1 MTFKIELLAPIINR
15 YDAFLIDQF
24 GVLIDGEQTYPG
36 AIDALK
42 HIAQSGKPVVILSNS
57 GKRAEPNCNRLT
69 SFGFDRQHFV
79 TVVTSGEIAYHSI
92 KNQLGITIKN
102 DARVMVL
109 ARPGETSPIL
119 DLDLTETNNPR
130 MADILLIVSRDI
142 GMNRKDY
149 IKLWTEFNATGGK
162 CYCLN
167 PDLNMLTP
175 KGITFSA
182 GTIAKLFE
190 QRGGDKLWTEFNA
203 TGGKCYC
210 LNPDLNMLT
219 PNGITFSAG
228 TIAKLFEQRGG
239 DIIWY
244 GKPYQGIYADALR
257 FFNNIP
263 RDDILC
269 IGDSIHHDIV
279 GGHAAGLA
287 TALVRQ
293 GVHSDISD
301 GKVYNI
307 LSGLG
312 ISPTHILR
320 SFSIT

>member
-182 GTIAKLFE
+182 GTIA
-190 QRGGDKLWTEFNA
+190 N
-203 TGGKCYC
+203 
-210 LNPDLNMLT
+210 
-219 PNGITFSAG
+219 
-228 TIAKLFEQRGG
+228 LFEQRGG

-244 GKPYQGIYADALR
+244 GKPYQDIYADALR

-269 IGDSIHHDIV
+269 IGDSIHHDII

>member
-1 MTFKIELLAPIINR
+1 
-15 YDAFLIDQF
+15 
-24 GVLIDGEQTYPG
+24 
-36 AIDALK
+36 
-42 HIAQSGKPVVILSNS
+42 
-57 GKRAEPNCNRLT
+57 
-69 SFGFDRQHFV
+69 
-79 TVVTSGEIAYHSI
+79 
-92 KNQLGITIKN
+92 
-102 DARVMVL
+102 
-109 ARPGETSPIL
+109 
-119 DLDLTETNNPR
+119 
-130 MADILLIVSRDI
+130 
-142 GMNRKDY
+142 
-149 IKLWTEFNATGGK
+149 
-162 CYCLN
+162 
-167 PDLNMLTP
+167 MLTP
-175 KGITFSA
+175 K
-182 GTIAKLFE
+182 
-190 QRGGDKLWTEFNA
+190 
-203 TGGKCYC
+203 
-210 LNPDLNMLT
+210 
-219 PNGITFSAG
+219 GITFSAG

-244 GKPYQGIYADALR
+244 GKPYQDIYADALR

-269 IGDSIHHDIV
+269 IGDSIHHDII

>member
-190 QRGGDKLWTEFNA
+190 QRGGD
-203 TGGKCYC
+203 
-210 LNPDLNMLT
+210 
-219 PNGITFSAG
+219 
-228 TIAKLFEQRGG
+228 
-239 DIIWY
+239 IIWY

>member
-190 QRGGDKLWTEFNA
+190 QRGGD
-203 TGGKCYC
+203 
-210 LNPDLNMLT
+210 
-219 PNGITFSAG
+219 
-228 TIAKLFEQRGG
+228 
-239 DIIWY
+239 IIWY
-244 GKPYQGIYADALR
+244 GKPYQDIYADALR

-269 IGDSIHHDIV
+269 ICDSIHHDIV

>member
-190 QRGGDKLWTEFNA
+190 QRGGD
-203 TGGKCYC
+203 
-210 LNPDLNMLT
+210 
-219 PNGITFSAG
+219 
-228 TIAKLFEQRGG
+228 
-239 DIIWY
+239 IIWY
-244 GKPYQGIYADALR
+244 GKPYQDIYADALR

-269 IGDSIHHDIV
+269 IGDSIHHDII

-312 ISPTHILR
+312 ISSTHILR

>member
-190 QRGGDKLWTEFNA
+190 QRGGD
-203 TGGKCYC
+203 
-210 LNPDLNMLT
+210 
-219 PNGITFSAG
+219 
-228 TIAKLFEQRGG
+228 
-239 DIIWY
+239 IIWY
-244 GKPYQGIYADALR
+244 GKPYQDIYADALR

-263 RDDILC
+263 RNDILC
-269 IGDSIHHDIV
+269 IGDSIHHDII

>member
-190 QRGGDKLWTEFNA
+190 QRGGD
-203 TGGKCYC
+203 
-210 LNPDLNMLT
+210 
-219 PNGITFSAG
+219 
-228 TIAKLFEQRGG
+228 
-239 DIIWY
+239 IIWY
-244 GKPYQGIYADALR
+244 GKPYQDIYADALR

-269 IGDSIHHDIV
+269 IGDSIHHDII

-320 SFSIT
+320 SFSIA

>member
-190 QRGGDKLWTEFNA
+190 QRGGD
-203 TGGKCYC
+203 
-210 LNPDLNMLT
+210 
-219 PNGITFSAG
+219 
-228 TIAKLFEQRGG
+228 
-239 DIIWY
+239 IIWY
-244 GKPYQGIYADALR
+244 GKPYQDIYADALR

-269 IGDSIHHDIV
+269 IGDSIHHDII

-287 TALVRQ
+287 TALVRK

>member
-57 GKRAEPNCNRLT
+57 GKRAEPNCTRLT

-190 QRGGDKLWTEFNA
+190 QRGGD
-203 TGGKCYC
+203 
-210 LNPDLNMLT
+210 
-219 PNGITFSAG
+219 
-228 TIAKLFEQRGG
+228 
-239 DIIWY
+239 IIWY
-244 GKPYQGIYADALR
+244 GKPYQDIYADALR

-263 RDDILC
+263 RNDILC
-269 IGDSIHHDIV
+269 IGDSIHHDII

-301 GKVYNI
+301 GKVHNI

>member
-190 QRGGDKLWTEFNA
+190 QRGGD
-203 TGGKCYC
+203 
-210 LNPDLNMLT
+210 
-219 PNGITFSAG
+219 
-228 TIAKLFEQRGG
+228 
-239 DIIWY
+239 IIWY
-244 GKPYQGIYADALR
+244 GKPYQDIYADALR
-257 FFNNIP
+257 FFNNIQ

-269 IGDSIHHDIV
+269 IGDSIHHDII

>member
-1 MTFKIELLAPIINR
+1 
-15 YDAFLIDQF
+15 
-24 GVLIDGEQTYPG
+24 
-36 AIDALK
+36 
-42 HIAQSGKPVVILSNS
+42 
-57 GKRAEPNCNRLT
+57 
-69 SFGFDRQHFV
+69 
-79 TVVTSGEIAYHSI
+79 
-92 KNQLGITIKN
+92 
-102 DARVMVL
+102 L

-190 QRGGDKLWTEFNA
+190 QRGGD
-203 TGGKCYC
+203 
-210 LNPDLNMLT
+210 
-219 PNGITFSAG
+219 
-228 TIAKLFEQRGG
+228 
-239 DIIWY
+239 IIWY
-244 GKPYQGIYADALR
+244 GKPYQDIYADALR

>member
-162 CYCLN
+162 C
-167 PDLNMLTP
+167 
-175 KGITFSA
+175 
-182 GTIAKLFE
+182 
-190 QRGGDKLWTEFNA
+190 
-203 TGGKCYC
+203 
-210 LNPDLNMLT
+210 
-219 PNGITFSAG
+219 
-228 TIAKLFEQRGG
+228 
-239 DIIWY
+239 
-244 GKPYQGIYADALR
+244 
-257 FFNNIP
+257 
-263 RDDILC
+263 
-269 IGDSIHHDIV
+269 
-279 GGHAAGLA
+279 
-287 TALVRQ
+287 
-293 GVHSDISD
+293 
-301 GKVYNI
+301 
-307 LSGLG
+307 
-312 ISPTHILR
+312 
-320 SFSIT
+320 

>member
-175 KGITFSA
+175 
-182 GTIAKLFE
+182 
-190 QRGGDKLWTEFNA
+190 
-203 TGGKCYC
+203 
-210 LNPDLNMLT
+210 
-219 PNGITFSAG
+219 NGITFSAG

-244 GKPYQGIYADALR
+244 GKPYQDIYADALR

>member
-190 QRGGDKLWTEFNA
+190 QRGGD
-203 TGGKCYC
+203 
-210 LNPDLNMLT
+210 
-219 PNGITFSAG
+219 
-228 TIAKLFEQRGG
+228 
-239 DIIWY
+239 IIWY

-269 IGDSIHHDIV
+269 IGDSIHHDII